1 MTTMTK
7 HYIIHNDNNE
17 KTLQIH
23 NDNNDKTLASFIMT
37 TMTKH

>member
-7 HYIIHNDNNE
+7 HYIIHNDNND
-17 KTLQIH
+17 KTFIH
-23 NDNNDKTLASFIMT
+23 DDNNDKTLASYMMT